1 MAIRLHQRG
10 LKPRALAA
18 LSRLESWLEHE
29 RDQLFLWL
37 PVMFGAGIG
46 LWFALPVREAWVG
59 VTSTGAGLLFLG
71 LLVGTGRRTG
81 AALFWGGLFLALGC
95 GHIWLRSELVRAPVL
110 ERPTIETVEAVV
122 LAVEN
127 RPAREARRL
136 LLSPLP
142 GSPLPSRIRLNL
154 PDIVFRADVTP
165 GATIRVRARLVP
177 PAAPAIPGAYDFARA
192 AWFQQIG
199 ATGRALSAPELLF
212 LPPRDR
218 FQARTRL
225 SKHIQTRVEGS
236 AGGIA
241 AALATGDR
249 GGIAETDEESMRDS
263 GLTHL
268 LSVSGL
274 HLTAVVGGVMLVSL
288 RLLAIF
294 PILVLRLPLIA
305 VAAACGA
312 CAGIGYTLLTGA
324 EVPTVRSCIAAILF
338 LAATAIGREALTL
351 RLVAAGAMIVL
362 LLWPEALAGAS
373 FQLSFAAITAIVALH
388 DHPAIRRAARSTDDT
403 RFRRGVRSVALLL
416 LTGVAVEVAL
426 APVALF
432 HFHRSGLY
440 GALANLVAI
449 PLTTFIIMPAGAG
462 ALLLDNIGAGAPLW
476 WVAEGGITLLLG
488 LSRIVA
494 EAPGAV
500 AMVPVMPLPA
510 LSLMVGGGLWLLLWR
525 RRPRWLGLPV
535 IVAGALIAASAPA
548 PDIIVTG
555 DGRHMAIQT
564 GEGSPALLRART
576 GSYVRDQMAS
586 GLGEEPLAL
595 TSLDALSGARC
606 TRDVCTVDFA
616 SGEASHRIAAIRSA
630 YRLPWREIV
639 SLCAGVDYIVS
650 DRRLPRAC
658 APRRL
663 KIDPALLSRTGGLA
677 IDLRHGTIRTVRAS
691 RSDHPWV
698 QPARHGAQ

>member
-1 MAIRLHQRG
+1 
-10 LKPRALAA
+10 
-18 LSRLESWLEHE
+18 
-29 RDQLFLWL
+29 
-37 PVMFGAGIG
+37 
-46 LWFALPVREAWVG
+46 
-59 VTSTGAGLLFLG
+59 
-71 LLVGTGRRTG
+71 
-81 AALFWGGLFLALGC
+81 
-95 GHIWLRSELVRAPVL
+95 
-110 ERPTIETVEAVV
+110 
-122 LAVEN
+122 
-127 RPAREARRL
+127 
-136 LLSPLP
+136 
-142 GSPLPSRIRLNL
+142 
-154 PDIVFRADVTP
+154 
-165 GATIRVRARLVP
+165 
-177 PAAPAIPGAYDFARA
+177 
-192 AWFQQIG
+192 
-199 ATGRALSAPELLF
+199 
-212 LPPRDR
+212 
-218 FQARTRL
+218 
-225 SKHIQTRVEGS
+225 
-236 AGGIA
+236 
-241 AALATGDR
+241 
-249 GGIAETDEESMRDS
+249 
-263 GLTHL
+263 
-268 LSVSGL
+268 
-274 HLTAVVGGVMLVSL
+274 MLVSL
-288 RLLAIF
+288 RLLALF
-294 PILVLRLPLIA
+294 PILVLRLPLMA

-338 LAATAIGREALTL
+338 LVATAIGREAMTL

-388 DHPAIRRAARSTDDT
+388 DHPAIRRAARSTDDP

-462 ALLLDNIGAGAPLW
+462 ALLLDSIGAGAPLW

-564 GEGSPALLRART
+564 DEGRPALLRART

-595 TSLDALSGARC
+595 TPLDALPGARC
-606 TRDVCTVDFA
+606 TRDVCTVDLA
-616 SGEASHRIAAIRSA
+616 TGKASHRIAAIRSA

-650 DRRLPRAC
+650 DRQLPRAC

-663 KIDPALLSRTGGLA
+663 KIDPVLLSRTGGLA

-698 QPARHGAQ
+698 QPARPGVQ